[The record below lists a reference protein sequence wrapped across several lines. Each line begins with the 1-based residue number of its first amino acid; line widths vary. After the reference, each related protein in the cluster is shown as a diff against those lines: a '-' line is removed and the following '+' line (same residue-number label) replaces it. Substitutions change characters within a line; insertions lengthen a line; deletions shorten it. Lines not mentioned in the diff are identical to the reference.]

1 MHRFS
6 HLLAVV
12 VAAATSTA
20 AAGSDPIVTSLFLP
34 NHDPNSF
41 VATVLNVA
49 ASATTFAYTCASNVS
64 PEDCDLS
71 THGTVVQGPS
81 TWQMSLSMSDDQ
93 DGVYA
98 FTATCSLTSSKD
110 VASCSVSETESNS
123 ETQSS
128 TQTTGQTTGYISDM
142 QPVTLIAGLDKL
154 TDGAVPTAS
163 TGSSASPGASSPGAQ
178 PTGGASQSSSSGASS
193 SAGASPSSGA
203 SSSSG
208 AASSASGSKTA
219 TPNAAPAA
227 TQQALLAGVVAVVGA
242 LAL

>member
-1 MHRFS
+1 MQCFVHF
-6 HLLAVV
+6 LAVA
-12 VAAATSTA
+12 VAVATSAA

-34 NHDPNSF
+34 NHDANSF

-49 ASATTFAYTCASNVS
+49 GSATTFAYTCASNVS
-64 PEDCDLS
+64 PDDCGMS

-81 TWQMSLSMSDDQ
+81 TWQMSLSQSDDK
-93 DGVYA
+93 DGIYV
-98 FTATCSLTSSKD
+98 FTATCDLTSSRD
-110 VASCSVSETESNS
+110 VASCSVSETESDS

-128 TQTTGQTTGYISDM
+128 YETTGQTTGYISDM
-142 QPVTLIAGLDKL
+142 QPVTLISGLDKL

-163 TGSSASPGASSPGAQ
+163 TASSASPGASSPGVQ
-178 PTGGASQSSSSGASS
+178 PTGSASQSSSSSVSS

-219 TPNAAPAA
+219 MPNAAPAA
-227 TQQALLAGVVAVVGA
+227 TQQALLAGVVAVVGV

>member
-1 MHRFS
+1 MHRFV
-6 HLLAVV
+6 HFLAVA
-12 VAAATSTA
+12 VAAATFAA

-34 NHDPNSF
+34 NHDTNSF

-64 PEDCDLS
+64 PDDCDLV

-81 TWQMSLSMSDDQ
+81 TWQMSLSMSDDK
-93 DGVYA
+93 DGIYA

-128 TQTTGQTTGYISDM
+128 YQTTGQTTGYISDM
-142 QPVTLIAGLDKL
+142 QPVTLISGLDKL

-163 TGSSASPGASSPGAQ
+163 TASSASPGASSPGAQ
-178 PTGGASQSSSSGASS
+178 PTGGASQSSFSGASS
-193 SAGASPSSGA
+193 SAGA
-203 SSSSG
+203 SSSG
-208 AASSASGSKTA
+208 AASSASGSNTA

-227 TQQALLAGVVAVVGA
+227 TQQAILAGVVAVVGA